1 MVALQRAI
9 GPSTAWRS
17 WGQSQSRAA
26 GKNLGW
32 KDKGRGGCRKTREE
46 EVACFIERWE
56 QITSVEH
63 LDRPESGEEG
73 GGLAFIRAGLTDS
86 LRGSM
91 VP

>member
-1 MVALQRAI
+1 MEELGTKSI
-9 GPSTAWRS
+9 TP
-17 WGQSQSRAA
+17 A

-46 EVACFIERWE
+46 EVACFTERWE

-86 LRGSM
+86 LWGSM